1 MKENCRDGARLARF
15 LKLNNKQ
22 AGESLVYF
30 FHIIRRT
37 PFVTSD
43 RNKQKMK
50 ENCRD
55 GARLAR
61 FLKLNNKQAGESLVY
76 FFHIIRRTPFV
87 REFNEKQPK
96 NTK

>member
-1 MKENCRDGARLARF
+1 
-15 LKLNNKQ
+15 
-22 AGESLVYF
+22 
-30 FHIIRRT
+30 
-37 PFVTSD
+37 
-43 RNKQKMK
+43 MK

-96 NTK
+96 NTKYEIKSFELF